1 MPKVT
6 SSRAAAAAARRH
18 NPLAEDIIT
27 SGHLRT
33 QSSKKSKRQG
43 QQDEDGEDGERYI
56 DAKMT
61 RKILQIGQELAEED
75 AAEHEAA
82 MGAAN
87 MATKSAFDFE
97 SRFEDDEALSDD
109 DEKFRED
116 QWGDEEE
123 EIEEVVSGLR
133 SKKYN
138 FRSFNNFALGG

>member
-1 MPKVT
+1 MPKAT
-6 SSRAAAAAARRH
+6 SSRAAAAARRH

-33 QSSKKSKRQG
+33 QSSKKSKHQGRQY
-43 QQDEDGEDGERYI
+43 EDGEDGERFI

-87 MATKSAFDFE
+87 TATNSAFDFE

-109 DEKFRED
+109 DEKFRGD
-116 QWGDEEE
+116 QWGDEDE
-123 EIEEVVSGLR
+123 EIEEVVGGLS

-138 FRSFNNFALGG
+138 FPLFNNTALGG

>member
-1 MPKVT
+1 MPKAT
-6 SSRAAAAAARRH
+6 SSRAAAAARRH

-43 QQDEDGEDGERYI
+43 REDEDGEDGERYI

-75 AAEHEAA
+75 AAEHKAA
-82 MGAAN
+82 MSAAN
-87 MATKSAFDFE
+87 MATNSAFDFE

-116 QWGDEEE
+116 QWGDEDE
-123 EIEEVVSGLR
+123 EIEEVVGGLC

-138 FRSFNNFALGG
+138 LPSFNNIALGG